1 MDRLFILD
9 ASGFIYRAYFAIQG
23 LSSRQ
28 GEATGALYGFI
39 RSFFRLKDDFQPH
52 HVVAVFDG
60 ERSKESR
67 TALYPAY
74 KAHRQA
80 TPLDLIA
87 QIREAELFCKYMGIP
102 TLTAVGVE
110 ADDTIAS
117 ITKWA
122 TPVTEKIFICTQ
134 DKDLAQLVD
143 EKVFL
148 INQHKD
154 NLLIDEKKVEEIYG
168 VTPRQIADY
177 LAIVGD
183 ASDNVP
189 GISGFGPKTAKDLL
203 HQYGSLKNIL
213 ANANAIGGKKELTLE
228 KEKETALLS
237 KKLVELDTEVAFP
250 QSEEF
255 FKLKEPN
262 WAELKKF
269 FHEKGFSS
277 LLKIIPREV
286 ETNKCS
292 YHIIETTETLFSL
305 LEELKKQTEICIDTE
320 TTSEHPLRAE
330 LVGIGFA
337 YDALNAYYVPVNGAI
352 AKQDVL
358 AAIKPLF
365 ENEKIHFFGHNIKY
379 DLHIFENEGL
389 HLTRISFDTILAS
402 YLLNAHQRRH
412 SLDELTLEYFGKKKI
427 ATTDLLGTGKK
438 QITMNEVPI
447 EKVGEYCCEDVECT
461 FALKGLLQKELKE
474 RGLENLLHDIELPLV
489 LILAKMERYGIY
501 VDASALEKLSKEVA
515 ITIKSAE
522 EEVFSLSGETFNL
535 NSPKQLSEVLF
546 QKLLIPP
553 IKSGKTAP
561 STSAEVLETLAFN
574 YPIAQKILD
583 YRSLEKLRSTYI
595 DTLPSEINPKTGRI
609 HCQFNQSVAA
619 TGRLSCQDP
628 NLQNIPIR
636 SELGQKIRQA
646 FRPEKPNW
654 SYISAD
660 YSQIEL
666 RILAHLSE
674 DHSLL
679 TAFEQGVDVHAYTA
693 SQVFGVPVEQV
704 TSEMR
709 RKAKAVNFGVIYGQ
723 QAFGLSRELQ
733 IPVKEAAHFI
743 EEYYQRYERVK
754 SYIEHTKERA
764 RKTGKSVTLTGRERL
779 IPEITSSNQILKAQA
794 ERLAVNTPLQGTA
807 ADIIKIAML
816 RIDEWMKKEH
826 FQGFLVLQVHDELI
840 FEVPENELTVMQEG
854 IRRYMENVFELKVP
868 LTVQIAIGKNW
879 QEC

>member
-1 MDRLFILD
+1 M
-9 ASGFIYRAYFAIQG
+9 
-23 LSSRQ
+23 
-28 GEATGALYGFI
+28 
-39 RSFFRLKDDFQPH
+39 
-52 HVVAVFDG
+52 
-60 ERSKESR
+60 
-67 TALYPAY
+67 
-74 KAHRQA
+74 
-80 TPLDLIA
+80 
-87 QIREAELFCKYMGIP
+87 
-102 TLTAVGVE
+102 
-110 ADDTIAS
+110 
-117 ITKWA
+117 
-122 TPVTEKIFICTQ
+122 
-134 DKDLAQLVD
+134 
-143 EKVFL
+143 
-148 INQHKD
+148 
-154 NLLIDEKKVEEIYG
+154 
-168 VTPRQIADY
+168 
-177 LAIVGD
+177 
-183 ASDNVP
+183 
-189 GISGFGPKTAKDLL
+189 

-213 ANANAIGGKKELTLE
+213 ANASAIGGKKELTLE
-228 KEKETALLS
+228 KEKEVALLS
-237 KKLVELDTEVAFP
+237 KKLVELDTEVKFP
-250 QSEEF
+250 KNEEF
-255 FKLKEPN
+255 FNLKEPN
-262 WAELKKF
+262 WNELKKF
-269 FHEKGFSS
+269 FREKDFSS
-277 LLKIIPREV
+277 LLKILPREV
-286 ETNKCS
+286 EVTKCT
-292 YHIIETTETLFSL
+292 YHIIETPDALSSL
-305 LEELKKQTEICIDTE
+305 IEELKKQTEICIDTE
-320 TTSEHPLRAE
+320 TTSEHPLSAE

-352 AKQDVL
+352 AKQEVL

-365 ENEKIHFFGHNIKY
+365 ENEKVHFFGHNIKY

-389 HLTRISFDTILAS
+389 HLTKISFDTILAS

-438 QITMNEVPI
+438 QITMREVPI

-474 RGLENLLHDIELPLV
+474 RGLENLLHDIELPLI
-489 LILAKMERYGIY
+489 LILAKMERHGIY
-501 VDASALEKLSKEVA
+501 VDASVLEKLSKEVA
-515 ITIKSAE
+515 IAIKRAE
-522 EEVFSLSGETFNL
+522 EEVFSLSGEMFNL

-553 IKSGKTAP
+553 LKRGKTAL
-561 STSAEVLETLAFN
+561 STSAEVLETLALN

-595 DTLPSEINPKTGRI
+595 DTLPGEINPKTGRI

-619 TGRLSCQDP
+619 TGRLSCQNP

-646 FRPEKPNW
+646 FLPEKQSW

-674 DHSLL
+674 DHNLL
-679 TAFEQGVDVHAYTA
+679 TAFEQGVDVHAHTA

-704 TSEMR
+704 SSEMR
-709 RKAKAVNFGVIYGQ
+709 HKAKAVNFGVIYGQ
-723 QAFGLSRELQ
+723 QAFGLSQELQ

-743 EEYYQRYERVK
+743 EEYYNRYERVK

-779 IPEITSSNQILKAQA
+779 IPEITSSNQILRAQA

-826 FQGFLVLQVHDELI
+826 FQGFLVLQIHDELI